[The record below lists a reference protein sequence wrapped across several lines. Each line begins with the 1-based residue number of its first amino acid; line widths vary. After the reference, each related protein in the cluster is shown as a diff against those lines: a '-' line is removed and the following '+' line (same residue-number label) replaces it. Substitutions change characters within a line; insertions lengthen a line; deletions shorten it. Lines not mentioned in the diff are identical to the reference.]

1 MGPEM
6 TSSQNLN
13 KFFWLSSICFIAL
26 VTWSFTF
33 ELDKSVIAPGEI
45 KPLGKPIIV
54 QNRFEGKILNL
65 NISQGQEVLKNE
77 KLLSFQTEID
87 ITELNSLNS
96 SIETVK
102 IKVVRLL
109 AQTERKLQFEKKGD
123 FDETIFAEQSELLLN
138 EVQTLEKTSLHW
150 KMKEV

>member
-1 MGPEM
+1 M
-6 TSSQNLN
+6 TSSRNLN
-13 KFFWLSSICFIAL
+13 KFFWLSSLCFIAL
-26 VTWSFTF
+26 VTWLFTF

-65 NISQGQEVLKNE
+65 NISQGQEVSKNE
-77 KLLSFQTEID
+77 NLAFQTEID
-87 ITELNSLNS
+87 ITELNSLKS

-109 AQTERKLQFEKKGD
+109 AQTERNLLFGEKRG
-123 FDETIFAEQSELLLN
+123 L
-138 EVQTLEKTSLHW
+138 
-150 KMKEV
+150 

>member
-87 ITELNSLNS
+87 ITELNSLKA
-96 SIETVK
+96 V
-102 IKVVRLL
+102 L
-109 AQTERKLQFEKKGD
+109 KL
-123 FDETIFAEQSELLLN
+123 
-138 EVQTLEKTSLHW
+138 
-150 KMKEV
+150 